1 MGRKSVKMSS
11 SNSSSNSSTPFSTG
25 LFGNLHTGSIVS
37 CKADDNSFFCNLTKV
52 FNGLLMIIG
61 ILLILY
67 FVYYFAK
74 IFLFNKKK

>member
-11 SNSSSNSSTPFSTG
+11 SDSSTPFSTG
-25 LFGNLHTGSIVS
+25 LFGNLHAGSIVS